1 MAKINPDSP
10 LIDQLSIQKKQAE
23 EAKKRDTLGQKD
35 FLELMIAQFENQNPN
50 KPMDNG
56 DFLAQMAQFS
66 TVSGIQEMQKSFNEL
81 SSSLVSNQALQ
92 ASSLVGR
99 QVLVPSDVV
108 ELTEQGGMSGAV
120 ELTESTSD
128 LVISIQNDAGQ
139 LVKRLSMGSQAPGM
153 IKFDWNGT
161 GENGEALPAGKYSMV
176 AEAKTA
182 NGQRELQTLVVVPV
196 ESVSLGR
203 AGQSMTLNIGG
214 LGSVGMNAV
223 REIL

>member
-35 FLELMIAQFENQNPN
+35 FLDLMIAQFENQSPS
-50 KPMDNG
+50 KPMENG

-66 TVSGIQEMQKSFNEL
+66 MVSGIQDMQKSFNEL
-81 SSSLVSNQALQ
+81 SNSLVSNQALQ

-99 QVLVPSDVV
+99 QVLVPSDVLM
-108 ELTEQGGMSGAV
+108 LTEQGSMSGAV
-120 ELTESTSD
+120 ELTESTD
-128 LVISIQNDAGQ
+128 NLVISIQDEAGQ

-153 IKFDWNGT
+153 VKFDWDGAA
-161 GENGEALPAGKYSMV
+161 ENGEALPAGKYSIA
-176 AEAKTA
+176 AEANTA
-182 NGQRELQTLVVVPV
+182 NGQIILQPLVVAPV

-214 LGSVGMNAV
+214 LGSVGMSAV

>member
-1 MAKINPDSP
+1 MAKINPDSN

-50 KPMDNG
+50 EPMENG

-66 TVSGIQEMQKSFNEL
+66 TVSGIQEMQNSFNEL
-81 SSSLVSNQALQ
+81 SNSLVSNQALQ

-99 QVLVPSDVV
+99 QVLVPSDAV
-108 ELTEQGGMSGAV
+108 ELTEHGGMSGAV
-120 ELTESTSD
+120 ELAESASD
-128 LVISIQNDAGQ
+128 VMISIQDEAGQ

-153 IKFDWNGT
+153 AKFDWNGI
-161 GENGEALPAGKYSMV
+161 GDNGETLPAGKYSIS
-176 AEAKTA
+176 AEANTA
-182 NGQRELQTLVVVPV
+182 NGQSVLQPLVVAPV